1 MRVMALVLIRSGLN
15 LLIFGTIL
23 AVLSY
28 VRTENFR
35 KRTGVNPWN
44 IPPLMWAIASFFVIV
59 LGTLLS
65 IIACAT
71 TKVPARNSRW
81 MGSAGHPGAPGQV
94 YPPGAGSAPSYGP
107 VPSGTYPP
115 GTAVPYAGTPVASS
129 PVDAPL
135 PPFQPAGGVAATSP
149 PRWFADPTGRHEYR
163 YWDGEQWSEH
173 VSDHGTSAL
182 DPVSGS

>member
-1 MRVMALVLIRSGLN
+1 MYPGGMRVTGLVLIRSGVN

-35 KRTGVNPWN
+35 KRTGVNPWG
-44 IPPLMWAIASFFVIV
+44 IPPLVWAIVSFFVIV

-71 TKVPARNSRW
+71 TKVPTRTSRW
-81 MGSAGHPGAPGQV
+81 MGAAGHPGAPGQV
-94 YPPGAGSAPSYGP
+94 YPPSGGNAPGYGP
-107 VPSGTYPP
+107 VPP
-115 GTAVPYAGTPVASS
+115 GTPSS

-135 PPFQPAGGVAATSP
+135 PPFRPTTAVAATSP
-149 PRWFADPTGRHEYR
+149 PRWFADPSGRHEYR
-163 YWDGEQWSEH
+163 YWDGEQWTEH
-173 VSDHGTSAL
+173 VSDHGTSSV
-182 DPVSGS
+182 DPISGS